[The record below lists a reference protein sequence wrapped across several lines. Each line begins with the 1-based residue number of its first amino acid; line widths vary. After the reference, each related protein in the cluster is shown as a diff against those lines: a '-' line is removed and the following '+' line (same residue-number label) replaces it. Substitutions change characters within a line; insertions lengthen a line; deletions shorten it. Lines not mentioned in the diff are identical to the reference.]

1 MSKREAIE
9 RLLNPESIA
18 IVGVSQDFTSISG
31 KPMKNLIR
39 HQFKGQIYPINPKY
53 EEIAGFTCYPSLL
66 DIPGEVDVALIAVSS
81 KRMMQIL
88 SECEQK
94 NVRSVILFGSGFAE
108 IGEEGERLQEEVLE
122 KAKKAGITILGPNC
136 IGLLNVKKSIPLG
149 FSTSFE
155 TKEGFLSG
163 NVGFAS
169 QSGALG
175 FSLFG
180 LAQEENIGFS
190 HVINTG
196 NQIDLHTLDCIA
208 YMLEDGDTD
217 VVAGYLEGIPDGEM
231 LIRLAKRA
239 KTLKKPLIVLKAG
252 RSEIGRKAAMSH
264 TASLTGSDETFQA
277 IAKQYGLVTAN
288 DVDDM
293 IDLMKVFS
301 RGKQSNGNRVVTISN
316 SGAAGIAMAD
326 YSEPLGLEL
335 VRLPN
340 ETQAKVEEI
349 IPSYG
354 SALNPIDITA
364 QALKEQHIFTDTLE
378 VLINEDEVDVIV
390 IQTTFGGE
398 LGQKIC
404 KKVAEI
410 DKTTAKP
417 IIVTIT
423 GTAEITGE
431 GRTILE
437 KANVPVYTTSYKTMF
452 AIKHLSNFSRFS
464 RGQEPDQFEDGGV
477 QIEENIDATGIW
489 TEVRVKKELDS
500 LGIKIP
506 RGTLIKDRAHLQ
518 EVKTNVH
525 YPVVCK
531 GISKDVLHKTD
542 AGSVKANI
550 KDAAELEEAYE
561 SIVSS
566 LHVYNPDA
574 DVEGILAEEMLQ
586 DESVEMF
593 IGVKEDPQFGPLIVC
608 GLGGIF
614 VEVLKDISIRRA
626 PITDKEAFAMLKEL
640 KGYPLLEGVRGGTTR
655 DIQAL
660 TDALV
665 RISQF
670 ASTHQERIQEMD
682 INPLW
687 VFEDGKGIAALDGII
702 VWKQN
707 EETVAKAKPLI

>member
-1 MSKREAIE
+1 MSKKEAIE
-9 RLLNPESIA
+9 RLLNPGSIA

-39 HQFKGQIYPINPKY
+39 HQFEGQIYPVNPKY
-53 EEIAGFTCYPSLL
+53 EEIEGFTCYSSLL
-66 DIPGEVDVALIAVSS
+66 DIPGDVDVALIAVSS

-94 NVRSVILFGSGFAE
+94 QVRSVILFGSGFAE
-108 IGEEGERLQEEVLE
+108 TGAEGEQLQEEVLE
-122 KAKKAGITILGPNC
+122 KAKKARITILGPNC

-155 TKEGFLSG
+155 TEEGFLSG

-196 NQIDLHTLDCIA
+196 NQMDIHTLDCID
-208 YMLEDGDTD
+208 YMLEDEGTE

-239 KTLKKPLIVLKAG
+239 KALKKPLIMLKAG

-277 IAKQYGLVTAN
+277 IAKQYGLVVAN

-301 RGKQSNGNRVVTISN
+301 RGKQTKGNRVVTISN

-326 YSEPLGLEL
+326 YSESLGLEL
-335 VRLPN
+335 TRLPK
-340 ETQAKVEEI
+340 ETQTKVEDI
-349 IPSYG
+349 IPPYG

-364 QALKEQHIFTDTLE
+364 QALKEQHILTDTLE
-378 VLINEDEVDVIV
+378 ALINEDQVDVIV
-390 IQTTFGGE
+390 VQTTFGGE
-398 LGQKIC
+398 LGRNICEKI
-404 KKVAEI
+404 VEM
-410 DKTTAKP
+410 DKTTEKP
-417 IIVTIT
+417 IVVTIT
-423 GTAEITGE
+423 GTKEITGA

-437 KANVPVYTTSYKTMF
+437 KASVPVYKTSYKTML
-452 AIKHLSNFSRFS
+452 AIKHLEDFSRFCRS
-464 RGQEPDQFEDGGV
+464 HEPDQLEHPNV
-477 QIEENIDATGIW
+477 QVEENKDLSGIW
-489 TEVRVKKELDS
+489 TEVRVKKELSS
-500 LGIKIP
+500 LGIRIP
-506 RGTLIKDRAHLQ
+506 QGTLIKDREHLQ
-518 EVKTNVH
+518 EVKTSVP

-542 AGSVKANI
+542 AGSVKVNI
-550 KDAAELEEAYE
+550 KDAVELEDAYE

-566 LHVYNPDA
+566 IHAYNPDA
-574 DVEGILAEEMLQ
+574 DVDGVLAEEMIQ

-626 PITDKEAFAMLKEL
+626 PINDNEASAMLKEL
-640 KGYPLLEGVRGGTTR
+640 KGYPLLEGVRGGTRR

-670 ASTHQERIQEMD
+670 ASAHSGRIQEMD

-687 VFEDGKGIAALDGII
+687 VFEEGKGVAALDGII
-702 VWKQN
+702 VWKKD
-707 EETVAKAKPLI
+707 EEAVVNVK